1 MSHICW
7 RLLVLSW
14 LFFLASFSSKGSV
27 VVPFSQAFSYTQ
39 YPGRHGDVVNHFLL
53 KIAEGN
59 NKLRIHTSYVFQGGL
74 EMIVERGLS
83 GQCSLLMGYQ
93 DFAFDG
99 DVRYKDFS
107 LEKMLVPDL
116 VSFTVDVFST
126 GEQPVF
132 SQSYAGVGI
141 PEQGTLVLE
150 SLSQDWCFV
159 AGYRLEVTN
168 IRFWYSDVI
177 FERFDAWFASLQ
189 SYYEASALLND
200 IPGYLQDLSF
210 DDPEQMILD
219 EFRLCEA
226 EQMLSRARYALFY
239 TWLHLENGDP
249 ENFLPRFNELAH
261 MADSLRQG
269 FNKNLS
275 QIDFLL
281 YERSLLY
288 KEEGNHGRAEELC
301 RRVLVYNPVH
311 VPSHLVLAA
320 YELNRMQ
327 LKGALDRMKS
337 LLSSMFPS
345 GDWKEQADLLASEVL
360 VAYFDEVEDLI
371 ADNRFLTAL
380 RWLDEVAAFCEATT
394 GLFPCPAELRVLQ
407 SRSHQGMFRSY
418 MLVSERAFRND
429 NLSFCLE
436 YLTSAVAYQ
445 DAHAAFVPDRT
456 DADLLLNKLINRHR
470 ELGGTMQLHGD
481 HEGAAVH
488 LLSVK
493 HICETFGFLNCSP

>member
-1 MSHICW
+1 MGHICW
-7 RLLVLSW
+7 RLVCLSW
-14 LFFLASFSSKGSV
+14 LVFLIPFPSKGSV
-27 VVPFSQAFSYTQ
+27 VVPFSQTFSYAQ
-39 YPGRHGDVVNHFLL
+39 YPGRHGEVVNHFLL

-59 NKLRIHTSYVFQGGL
+59 NKLRIHTSYVFQGRL
-74 EMIVERGLS
+74 EMITERGLS
-83 GQCSLLMGYQ
+83 GQCSLLLGYK

-116 VSFTVDVFST
+116 VSFTVEVISPD
-126 GEQPVF
+126 EERIF
-132 SQSYAGVGI
+132 SQAYAGVGI

-150 SLSQDWCFV
+150 PLNKEWCFL
-159 AGYRLEVTN
+159 AGYRMELTGL
-168 IRFWYSDVI
+168 RFYYSDVI
-177 FERFDAWFASLQ
+177 FERFEAWFASLQ

-200 IPGYLQDLSF
+200 IPGYLEELSF
-210 DDPEQMILD
+210 DDPEQLILD

-249 ENFLPRFNELAH
+249 ENFLPRFNELTQ
-261 MADSLRQG
+261 MVDSLRHG
-269 FNKNLS
+269 FNKSLS
-275 QIDFLL
+275 QIDHLL
-281 YERSLLY
+281 FERSLVY
-288 KEEGNHGRAEELC
+288 KEEGNHERVEELC

-320 YELNRMQ
+320 YELERME
-327 LKGALDRMKS
+327 LKGALARMKRVVS
-337 LLSSMFPS
+337 VMFPAV
-345 GDWKEQADLLASEVL
+345 DRKEQADLLASEVL
-360 VAYFDEVEDLI
+360 TAYFEEVEELI
-371 ADNRFLTAL
+371 ADNRFLEAL
-380 RWLDEVAAFCEATT
+380 RWLDDVVAFCQATT
-394 GLFPCPAELRVLQ
+394 GLFLCPSELTELQ

-445 DAHAAFVPDRT
+445 QEHVAFVPDRA

-470 ELGGTMQLHGD
+470 ELGSTMQLHGD

-488 LLSVK
+488 LLAVK
-493 HICETFGFLNCSP
+493 HICETFGFLNCSH